1 MKLYCLSS
9 DPAKPC
15 YVLSYKELLI
25 MLDCGLTIS
34 TGKLIH
40 WAIQATNLKK
50 MLYFTALNFLPL
62 SLVQSSKFASLP
74 NWIPRDHHD
83 QADGEL
89 KECCSKVFIDSAPEF
104 LAPLDKIVD
113 FAEIDIILI
122 SNYLNMLALPYI
134 TEGTNFNGTVY
145 ATEPTL
151 QIGRFFLEEL
161 VEYIEASPKA
171 NTATKWK
178 DMLHILPPPLCD
190 TIKPKSWKHIFNM
203 DAVNKSLARVHLA
216 GYDEKIDIYGALQ
229 VTPISSGYCLGSSNW
244 VVSSGHEKISYISG
258 SSTLTTHPRPINQS
272 ALKYSDVVIMT
283 GLTQAPHVNPDG
295 MLGELCMNVAV
306 TLRNGGSVLIPCYP
320 SGVVY
325 DLFEC
330 LSTNLDNAGLSQIP
344 MFFISPVA
352 DSSLAYSN
360 ILAEWLSSVKQNK
373 VYIPD
378 EPFPHASL
386 VRNARLK
393 HFPHIYSE
401 GFSNEFRQP
410 CIVFAGHP
418 SLRFGDIV
426 HFIEMWGSNPLHT
439 IIFTEPDFPYLQA
452 LAPFQPLAMKA
463 VYCPIDTSLNFQQ
476 ANKLIKELKPGVLII
491 PESYTLPPPMMPQ
504 KLELTIDQ
512 PPERQIITF
521 NREKVIKLP
530 LKRTHVK
537 VNLSTEISR
546 TVLPREIQP
555 GVNATPITGLLEV
568 KDNTYTIKAL
578 SEKDT
583 AILLPGF
590 STQTKPKI
598 ELGSVDVDLFLKKLS
613 QEGHSSMKCEQVR
626 PGSVVITLAS
636 EEAVIQIDENSTHII
651 CKGKPTMRL
660 KLRDLLMQCVQSF

>member
-1 MKLYCLSS
+1 MILVSVSRFFFIL
-9 DPAKPC
+9 
-15 YVLSYKELLI
+15 
-25 MLDCGLTIS
+25 
-34 TGKLIH
+34 
-40 WAIQATNLKK
+40 
-50 MLYFTALNFLPL
+50 ALNFLPL

-74 NWIPRDHHD
+74 NWLPRDHHD

-89 KECCSKVFIDSAPEF
+89 KECCGKVFIDSAPEF
-104 LAPLDKIVD
+104 LSPIEKIVD
-113 FAEIDIILI
+113 FSEIDIILI

-134 TEGTNFNGTVY
+134 TEDTNFKGVVY

-171 NTATKWK
+171 NTAHKWK
-178 DMLHILPPPLCD
+178 EMLHNLPSPLSD
-190 TIKPKSWKHIFNM
+190 VHKPKNWKHMFSM
-203 DAVNKSLARVHLA
+203 DAVNKSLAKVHLA

-229 VTPISSGYCLGSSNW
+229 VTAISSGYCLGSSNW
-244 VVSSGHEKISYISG
+244 VISSGHEKISYISG
-258 SSTLTTHPRPINQS
+258 SSTLTTHPRPINQA
-272 ALKYSDVVIMT
+272 ALKYSDVAIMT

-306 TLRNGGSVLIPCYP
+306 TLRSGGSVLIPCYP

-330 LSTNLDNAGLSQIP
+330 LSTNLDNTGLSQIP

-386 VRNARLK
+386 VKNARLK
-393 HFPHIYSE
+393 HFQHIYSE
-401 GFSNEFRQP
+401 GFSSEFRQP
-410 CIVFAGHP
+410 CIVFCGHP

-452 LAPFQPLAMKA
+452 LAPFQPLAMKP

-491 PESYTLPPPMMPQ
+491 PESYTIPPSMMPL
-504 KLELTIDQ
+504 KMELTIDQ
-512 PPERQIITF
+512 SPDRQIITF
-521 NREKVIKLP
+521 NRERVIKLP
-530 LKRTHVK
+530 LKKTHVK
-537 VNLSTEISR
+537 VNLSNDIAKTL
-546 TVLPREIQP
+546 LPREIQP
-555 GVNATPITGLLEV
+555 GVNAAPLTGLLEV
-568 KDNTYTIKAL
+568 KDNNYTLKAL
-578 SEKDT
+578 TEKET
-583 AILLPGF
+583 QILKHSSSGGKAKF
-590 STQTKPKI
+590 
-598 ELGSVDVDLFLKKLS
+598 ELGSIDVDLLLKKLK
-613 QEGHSSMKCEQVR
+613 QEGLLTSCEQIGA
-626 PGSVVITLAS
+626 GSYTISIGVEDTI
-636 EEAVIQIDENSTHII
+636 IKIDDRSTHVI

-660 KLRDLLMQCVQSF
+660 KLRDMLLQCVQSF